1 MKLNRP
7 VFGRCIR
14 NCLTFAAILIAAQ
27 VGAQNPAPTAQVS
40 PGLDQ
45 ALKNYLSQLPAL
57 SAQRIEVD
65 YIDPRIQQAPVCPNG
80 YDFYLP
86 SGNRPWGR
94 LSIGIRC
101 QRSTVAAQNF
111 LIKVAAYGDYLAAA
125 RFLPAGTRLTDRD
138 VGFAQGDLARLPA
151 DVIFQANEALGRQI
165 NRPLQPGAPIALNN
179 LRQPAVI
186 KAGERVRVSVVG
198 PGFEATG
205 EGVAVTGGAVG
216 DTIRIRMSDNQQQ
229 SGQITKPGAVEI
241 RLE

>member
-1 MKLNRP
+1 MNHSRFSLGHFVKTPML
-7 VFGRCIR
+7 VLVALLIFQVW
-14 NCLTFAAILIAAQ
+14 TQTASAA
-27 VGAQNPAPTAQVS
+27 VTVS

-45 ALKNYLSQLPAL
+45 ALKNYLAQLPAL
-57 SAQRIEVD
+57 SPYRVEVD

-86 SGNRPWGR
+86 GGGRPWGR
-94 LSIGIRC
+94 LSVGIRC
-101 QRSTVAAQNF
+101 QRASAAAQSY

-138 VGFAQGDLARLPA
+138 VGFVQGDLARLPA
-151 DVIFQANEALGRQI
+151 DAVVQSNEAIGRQI
-165 NRPLQPGAPIALNN
+165 LRPMQAGAPIVLNN

-186 KAGERVRVSVVG
+186 KAGERVRVLVVG

-205 EGVAVTGGAVG
+205 EGVAVTGGAIG
-216 DTIRIRMSDNQQQ
+216 DTIRIRMPDNQQQ
-229 SGQITKPGAVEI
+229 SGQIIKPGAVEI